1 VFEKSTEVLVGK
13 ILLRN
18 ESCDTVQRFRDKIFR
33 KNLPQ
38 HVEELRRV
46 GLDTIELLTSFGYS
60 SLPFVWNNQIS
71 IERNVRSV
79 DELWFYVWANHLEN
93 TGAHSNHDGE
103 YPEKLNFEQEAVIR
117 KIVQDWEVELAKVFS
132 TKKLALYSLC
142 AIPNKDYLIVGMGRS
157 LLEDFRHPITV
168 YMDTQPDI
176 LISKTLGYINREV
189 GESLTV
195 YNFIAPHALKDSL
208 ESYTMLRHGTAY
220 LCSKINEKQVEALM
234 INKSLI
240 ETELALST
248 KTISFG
254 DFQKLHSNTL
264 NYSFR

>member
-1 VFEKSTEVLVGK
+1 VFEKSTEILVGK

-18 ESCDTVQRFRDKIFR
+18 ESCNTVQRFRDKIFR
-33 KNLPQ
+33 KNLTQ

-60 SLPFVWNNQIS
+60 SLPFVWNNQIGL
-71 IERNVRSV
+71 ERNVRSI

-93 TGAHSNHDGE
+93 TGAHREHDGE
-103 YPEKLNFEQEAVIR
+103 YPEKLNFEQEAAVR
-117 KIVQDWEVELAKVFS
+117 KIVKDWEAELFKVFS
-132 TKKLALYSLC
+132 TKQLALYSLC
-142 AIPNKDYLIVGMGRS
+142 AIPNKDYLIVGMGQS
-157 LLEDFRHPITV
+157 LLEDFRHPITS
-168 YMDTQPDI
+168 YMDSQPDM

-189 GESLTV
+189 EQPLAI
-195 YNFIAPHALKDSL
+195 YNFIAPHALKESFD
-208 ESYTMLRHGTAY
+208 SYTMLRHGTAY

-248 KTISFG
+248 KTISFE
-254 DFQKLHSNTL
+254 DFQKLHDNTL